1 MAGLLDFATDPQSAM
16 MTQMALGLLS
26 AGGPSSRPVS
36 LGQAMGQAGQ
46 MGMQGYKDA
55 QTNQVNQMKLDE
67 LKKRMAFMQNM
78 PNMEDP
84 NFINQALQ
92 SGAVDLNTAL
102 PLMMKDKEKPEL
114 VELDDP
120 ANPGRTVKKWVTP
133 GKSDG
138 TNIGYAPMKTP
149 EGMRYDNGQLVGIPG
164 YVDMK
169 KQIAA
174 AGRPTSNVMVNVEQK
189 GRTKLSELDA
199 ETINEMG
206 KNATQA
212 MRAIPEIDR
221 MIKNEGNAYSGILAP
236 GLTGLAATADALGFA
251 TPEIKSKLVSSQL
264 FAQGADAYAAS
275 MLKALM
281 GSSQLSNADTMMVKK
296 IAPQLA
302 STPEA
307 RRELMAYARQRV
319 LQMND
324 DYQSARNYYDKNNAS
339 LTGYQIPLPATLA
352 PSQPTPQPA
361 APLRA
366 PPPLL
371 NVPVPSFRS
380 EQEAAAA
387 GIKSGT
393 RIKINGVMGTWQ

>member
-78 PNMEDP
+78 NLQSPNLAQDALGAGALDLKDYL
-84 NFINQALQ
+84 ALQ
-92 SGAVDLNTAL
+92 T
-102 PLMMKDKEKPEL
+102 KDKPEL

-120 ANPGRTVKKWVTP
+120 ANPGRTVKKWVLP
-133 GKSDG
+133 GRADG

-174 AGRPTSNVMVNVEQK
+174 AGRTTSNIMVNVEQK

-199 ETINEMG
+199 DTINEMG

-212 MRAIPEIDR
+212 MRALPEIDR

-251 TPEIKSKLVSSQL
+251 TPEIKNKLVSSQL

-307 RRELMAYARQRV
+307 RRELMIYARKRV

-339 LTGYQIPLPATLA
+339 LTGYKIPLPETSSPAQ
-352 PSQPTPQPA
+352 PSMQSA
-361 APLRA
+361 APL
-366 PPPLL
+366 PQK
-371 NVPVPSFRS
+371 PS
-380 EQEAAAA
+380 AANLSKGMVYQTMRGPA
-387 GIKSGT
+387 KW
-393 RIKINGVMGTWQ
+393 NGFQFETVDE